1 MNVEM
6 AFIFIFVVIVIS
18 FVLVMALNLFG
29 KSTLQTCLSGLDA
42 QANTL
47 SNDVSDIYTTAKDS
61 EKSARFGVDHSCVR
75 KVCFFNPSEPG
86 PNPPKNWE
94 GNPTYEGVI
103 QNQKYTIG
111 FILNDGGFEGRT
123 ADHLQPEE
131 NFCIENS
138 QKLRLINKGPTVDI
152 VLPPEG

>member
-6 AFIFIFVVIVIS
+6 VFIFVFVIIVVS

-29 KSTLQTCLSGLDA
+29 KSTLQTCLSGLEA

-47 SNDVSDIYTTAKDS
+47 TNEVSDIYLTAKGS
-61 EKSARFGVDHSCVR
+61 EKNVRLGVDHSCVK
-75 KVCFFNPSEPG
+75 KVCFFNPDDPS

-94 GNPTYEGVI
+94 GNPTYEPVI
-103 QNQKYTIG
+103 QNQRYNIG

-123 ADHLQPEE
+123 IDRVQQQE
-131 NFCIENS
+131 NFCIETS
-138 QKLRLINKGPTVDI
+138 QQLRLINNGPSVDI
-152 VLPPEG
+152 ALPPEE